1 MRKFFTLFAIAVTTI
16 MAVSCEEDIP
26 QNEPS
31 AHYVEIAVIAEASDD
46 DSRVALN
53 GNTTTWEVGDKL
65 NVALTNATSTK
76 YYLFEIQ
83 SAEDITDDGKYARF
97 TGSVPAGSYTKVV
110 ALYTVDNASGSVV
123 VNRRAEDNLFMEAVE
138 SYPAGEELTIRSSAA
153 VSIPMEFSLLMHKI
167 DYTLSVAAGCDTDI
181 SKGVAIE
188 MLIRSNDAEV
198 KSVQCYNY
206 DAANGGFSGV
216 AASSSATLADFTTH
230 NFNATATAS
239 TLVFPMT
246 TISNAELTFN
256 VYVAGR
262 KAHTIVKNANS
273 IAFTAGRTTSVNLPL
288 SEENKSVAEVEE
300 SGPAIDGV
308 DAYLTSIVD
317 SGSLYWGGNKFTV
330 TGENGVSFTLVVKA
344 ANSMIAEGTYAQQ
357 SSTAYGGASDKFA
370 IMSAKNIPNIS
381 AGAPNG
387 AGTMTVSKSGDEYI
401 IDLVIKHNS
410 SSAHLA
416 FIGQLNVE
424 NGGHTGGG
432 SSEVPD
438 ITLSSLVVDDS
449 NSANGYYT
457 FYGESA
463 TGDAISFNINSNGAT
478 ANSIAAAAYE
488 HIAAQYCNLNG
499 YFNAQEIVVGGAS
512 KSAKSGVLYVTKGGS
527 TPTLH
532 ADITFS
538 DDTSRHFIFDGA
550 ITKPVIE
557 GDITISASQNSIK
570 GNGVDSVTFTAMQ
583 DSINVTN
590 ACTFYV
596 NDTALGSASFSSTEP
611 GTYTVY
617 AKKGTKRSNE
627 LTITVVEYV
636 PSTLTITASKSSI
649 AADGSDSTSFT
660 VKADSS
666 IDVTSSCSIYVNSSR
681 VYSSTFKSG
690 TAGEYSVYATYK
702 GVKSNTITI
711 TAKASEKVILF
722 AEGVSFNSGWYDVNK
737 KAQGNN
743 GDINM
748 CWAATSSNMIQWWQ
762 DRYKEAGGTLP
773 AGCPDGVGT
782 KNYDNYGP
790 YELAIMEV
798 FHSEWNNDKGCHA
811 VEAIPWYFEGENYGE
826 TASAGSQA
834 YPLTA
839 GGYWKNIWS
848 SIYPNLYHDYNYMLN
863 MYHNLYTGSFLAY
876 TGWDEACSESGPKYG
891 TDAHLAFSNRVIEFL
906 QRGITELTISLNSS
920 GGLSHATTLWGCE
933 YDKTTGLVTRIWITD
948 SDDLE
953 REPKQQLLNEY
964 AVSTIDGNYR
974 VKLTGNTRYGTA
986 YANELQPLSGYG
998 SANK

>member
-1 MRKFFTLFAIAVTTI
+1 MRKFLYSLLALTIFAACSPEEEVTYPI
-16 MAVSCEEDIP
+16 RGEEFVTV
-26 QNEPS
+26 
-31 AHYVEIAVIAEASDD
+31 YVEAEQGE

-83 SAEDITDDGKYARF
+83 SAEDIADDGKYARF

-308 DAYLTSIVD
+308 DAYLTTIQGN
-317 SGSLYWGGNKFTV
+317 GSSTYGNKFTV
-330 TGENGVSFTLVVKA
+330 SGPDGISFALHIPTTYSTENSITEGSYEQKGTSFFDNTKFHFAIRSAYNLPNGVSSGRT
-344 ANSMIAEGTYAQQ
+344 
-357 SSTAYGGASDKFA
+357 
-370 IMSAKNIPNIS
+370 
-381 AGAPNG
+381 APNG
-387 AGTMTVSKSGDEYI
+387 TGTMSVSKDGDVYT
-401 IDLVIKHNS
+401 IDIVIKDSKNS
-410 SSAHLA
+410 GQAHLA

-424 NGGHTGGG
+424 NGGQTGGG
-432 SSEVPD
+432 SSEIPD

-488 HIAAQYCNLNG
+488 HIAAQYCNLDG
-499 YFNAQEIVVGGAS
+499 YFNAQEIVVGSAS

-527 TPTLH
+527 APTLH

-583 DSINVTN
+583 DSINVTS

-649 AADGSDSTSFT
+649 MADGSDSTSFT

-666 IDVTSSCSIYVNSSR
+666 IDVTSSCSIYVNSSK
-681 VYSSTFKSG
+681 VYSTTFKSG

-711 TAKASEKVILF
+711 TAKASDKVIVF
-722 AEGVSFNSGWYDVNK
+722 AEGVSINSGWYDVNK

-748 CWAATSSNMIQWWQ
+748 CWAATSSNIIQWWQ

-782 KNYDNYGP
+782 KYYDNYGP

-798 FHSEWNNDKGCHA
+798 FHSQWNNEKGGHVEQA
-811 VEAIPWYFEGENYGE
+811 VPWYFEGVLNGGE
-826 TASAGSQA
+826 YASAGSQA
-834 YPLTA
+834 YPLTG
-839 GGYWKNIWS
+839 GGYFSSIWS
-848 SIYPNLYHDYNYMLN
+848 SIKPHMYCGHGSNVGYTTCYNNYYLWGN
-863 MYHNLYTGSFLAY
+863 GSGLLGEERLAY
-876 TGWDEACSESGPKYG
+876 VTNLIV
-891 TDAHLAFSNRVIEFL
+891 DAID
-906 QRGITELTISLNSS
+906 RGVAGLTISLAANLASVH
-920 GGLSHATTLWGCE
+920 HATTLWGYE
-933 YDKTTGLVTRIWITD
+933 IDRATGLLTRLWITD
-948 SDDLE
+948 SDDMTT
-953 REPKQQLLNEY
+953 EPKQQLLNEY
-964 AVSTIDGNYR
+964 SVSIGEGASEI
-974 VKLTGNTRYGTA
+974 KLSGGRYGA
-986 YANELQPLSGYG
+986 CYIVSIHPVSGYG
-998 SANK
+998 SAE

>member
-1 MRKFFTLFAIAVTTI
+1 MRKFLYSLLALTIFAACSTEEEMTFPVGGEELVT
-16 MAVSCEEDIP
+16 V
-26 QNEPS
+26 
-31 AHYVEIAVIAEASDD
+31 YVEAEQGE

-65 NVALTNATSTK
+65 NVALTNAASTK
-76 YYLFEIQ
+76 YYTFEIQ
-83 SAEDITDDGKYARF
+83 SAEDITDNGKYARF
-97 TGSVPAGSYTKVV
+97 TGSVPAGSYTKVI
-110 ALYTVDNASGSVV
+110 ALYTVDSASGSVV

-138 SYPAGEELTIRSSAA
+138 SYPAGEELTISGSAA

-167 DYTLSVAAGCDTDI
+167 DYTLSVAAGCDTDV

-256 VYVAGR
+256 VYVAGH
-262 KAHTIVKNANS
+262 KAHTIVKKANS

-317 SGSLYWGGNKFTV
+317 SGSLYYGGNKFTV

-357 SSTAYGGASDKFA
+357 SSTAYAGASDKFA
-370 IMSAKNIPNIS
+370 IMEAKNIPNMS
-381 AGAPNG
+381 GVGAPNG
-387 AGTMTVSKSGDEYI
+387 NTGTMTVSKSGDKHI

-410 SSAHLA
+410 SSAHLV

-424 NGGHTGGG
+424 NGGQTGGG
-432 SSEVPD
+432 SSEVAD

-538 DDTSRHFIFDGA
+538 AATSRHFIFDGA

-583 DSINVTN
+583 DSINVTG

-636 PSTLTITASKSSI
+636 PSALTITASKSSI

-666 IDVTSSCSIYVNSSR
+666 IDVTSSCSIYVNSSK

-722 AEGVSFNSGWYDVNK
+722 AKGVSFNSGWYDVNK

-782 KNYDNYGP
+782 KHYTNYGP

-798 FHSEWNNDKGCHA
+798 FHSQWNNDKGCHA
-811 VEAIPWYFEGENYGE
+811 VEAIPWYFEGVNYGE

-848 SIYPNLYHDYNYMLN
+848 SIYPNLYHGYNYMFN
-863 MYHNLYTGSFLAY
+863 WYKNLYTGSFLAY
-876 TGWDEACSESGPKYG
+876 TGWDEACSESATKYG

-906 QRGITELTISLNSS
+906 QRGITELTIALNSS

-953 REPKQQLLNEY
+953 SEPKQQLLNEY
-964 AVSTIDGNYR
+964 AVSTMDGNYR

-998 SANK
+998 SAE

>member
-1 MRKFFTLFAIAVTTI
+1 MALTIFAACSPEEEMTYPFRGEELVT
-16 MAVSCEEDIP
+16 V
-26 QNEPS
+26 
-31 AHYVEIAVIAEASDD
+31 YVEAEQGE

-83 SAEDITDDGKYARF
+83 SAEDIADDGKYARF

-138 SYPAGEELTIRSSAA
+138 SYPAGEELTISGSAA

-167 DYTLSVAAGCDTDI
+167 DYTLSVAAGCDTDV

-198 KSVQCYNY
+198 RSVQCYNY

-370 IMSAKNIPNIS
+370 IMSGKNIPNIS

-387 AGTMTVSKSGDEYI
+387 VGTMTVSKSGDEYI

-424 NGGHTGGG
+424 NGGQTGGG
-432 SSEVPD
+432 SSEVAD

-457 FYGESA
+457 FHGESA
-463 TGDAISFNINSNGAT
+463 TGDAISFNINSNGAS
-478 ANSIAAAAYE
+478 ANSIVAAAYE

-550 ITKPVIE
+550 ITRPVIE
-557 GDITISASQNSIK
+557 GDITISASQSSIK

-583 DSINVTN
+583 DSINVTS

-649 AADGSDSTSFT
+649 MADGSDSTSFT

-666 IDVTSSCSIYVNSSR
+666 IDVTSSCSIYVNSSK
-681 VYSSTFKSG
+681 VYSTTFKSG

-702 GVKSNTITI
+702 GVTSNTITI
-711 TAKASEKVILF
+711 TAKASDKVIVF
-722 AEGVSFNSGWYDVNK
+722 AEGVSINSGWYDVNK
-737 KAQGNN
+737 KAEGNN

-748 CWAATSSNMIQWWQ
+748 CWAATSSNIIQWWQ

-782 KNYDNYGP
+782 KHYDNYGP

-798 FHSEWNNDKGCHA
+798 FHSQWNNEKGGHVEQA
-811 VEAIPWYFEGENYGE
+811 VPWYFEGVLNGGE
-826 TASAGSQA
+826 YASAGTQA
-834 YPLTA
+834 YPLTS
-839 GGYWKNIWS
+839 GGYFSSIWS
-848 SIYPNLYHDYNYMLN
+848 SIKPQMYCGHDSNVGYTTCYNNYYLWGN
-863 MYHNLYTGSFLAY
+863 GSGLVGEERLAY
-876 TGWDEACSESGPKYG
+876 VTNLIV
-891 TDAHLAFSNRVIEFL
+891 DAID
-906 QRGITELTISLNSS
+906 RGVAGLTISLAANLGSVH
-920 GGLSHATTLWGCE
+920 HATTLWGYE
-933 YDKTTGLVTRIWITD
+933 IDRATGLLTRLWITD
-948 SDDLE
+948 SDDMTT
-953 REPKQQLLNEY
+953 EPKQQLLNEY
-964 AVSTIDGNYR
+964 SVSIGSGNSH
-974 VKLTGNTRYGTA
+974 VKLSGGRYGA
-986 YANELQPLSGYG
+986 CYIVSIHPVSGYG
-998 SANK
+998 SAE